1 MTTSAGPRQLDAI
14 VIGASAGGVD
24 ALLQLLPAL
33 PPGLAAVV
41 FVVIHVPRNMPSLLA
56 DIFAPVCA
64 LPVVEAVDKMAVE
77 PPMVI
82 VAPSDYHLLVDRGP
96 RVALSVDDPVHWS
109 RPSIDVLFESAAD
122 VYRERLLG
130 IILTGWNRD
139 GAAGLAAVHRAG
151 GASVVQRPDSAE
163 AAVMPESALEAVD
176 AERVLTIDGI
186 AALLRSLGAGAR
198 LPALADRPTSTA
210 T

>member
-1 MTTSAGPRQLDAI
+1 MTAIATARQLDAI
-14 VIGASAGGVD
+14 VIGASAGGVE

-33 PPGLAAVV
+33 PAKLAAAV
-41 FVVIHVPRNMPSLLA
+41 FVVIHMPRDMPSLLA
-56 DIFAPVCA
+56 EIFAPACA

-77 PPMVI
+77 TPTVI

-96 RVALSVDDPVHWS
+96 RVALSVDEPVHWS

-130 IILTGWNRD
+130 IILTGWNHD

-151 GASVVQRPDSAE
+151 GATVVQRPDDAH
-163 AAVMPESALEAVD
+163 AAVMPQSALDAVD
-176 AERVLTIDGI
+176 ADHVLTIDGI
-186 AALLRSLGAGAR
+186 ADLLRSLGAGAV
-198 LPALADRPTSTA
+198 LPASTGRPPSA
-210 T
+210 YA